1 VYGRK
6 RVPLG
11 QHPTKVHSSQLLPC
25 PLERMDGSE
34 LLYSR
39 DLPGGGR
46 VTIEALLA
54 GAPGASRYRARVI
67 VERRRDPQRREGHTP
82 PVIMEA
88 EVPTRARAYDE
99 LVVIASDNVA
109 VARGL
114 IQWQSRR

>member
-1 VYGRK
+1 MHRRK

-11 QHPTKVHSSQLLPC
+11 QHRTNVHSPRLLPC

-46 VTIEALLA
+46 VTIEALSA
-54 GAPGASRYRARVI
+54 GVSGASRCRARVI

-82 PVIMEA
+82 PVIVEA
-88 EVPTRARAYDE
+88 EAPTRARAYDE

-114 IQWQSRR
+114 IQWQSKR

>member
-1 VYGRK
+1 
-6 RVPLG
+6 
-11 QHPTKVHSSQLLPC
+11 
-25 PLERMDGSE
+25 MDSSE

-46 VTIEALLA
+46 VTIEALSGEEA
-54 GAPGASRYRARVI
+54 DPSRCRARVV

-82 PVIMEA
+82 PVIVEA
-88 EVPTRARAYDE
+88 EAPTRARAYDE

-114 IQWQSRR
+114 IQWQSRSGRKK

>member
-1 VYGRK
+1 
-6 RVPLG
+6 
-11 QHPTKVHSSQLLPC
+11 
-25 PLERMDGSE
+25 MDSTE

-46 VTIEALLA
+46 VTIEASSMQA
-54 GAPGASRYRARVI
+54 SEPAPCRARVI

-82 PVIMEA
+82 PVIVEA
-88 EVPTRARAYDE
+88 EATTRERVYEE

-114 IQWQSRR
+114 IQWQSSRGRRK

>member
-1 VYGRK
+1 MDSPQ
-6 RVPLG
+6 PLY
-11 QHPTKVHSSQLLPC
+11 T
-25 PLERMDGSE
+25 
-34 LLYSR
+34 R

-46 VTIEALLA
+46 VTIEELST
-54 GAPGASRYRARVI
+54 GASDTSRCRARVV

-88 EVPTRARAYDE
+88 EASTRSRVYDE